1 MAMHEMQQHK
11 ENDMTAHDQLKQN
24 TDDPLGLSDLEA
36 IDPGYDG
43 WADIESALLTHK
55 ESKRTW
61 QRAGSWLAVAASLV
75 LVVSITMRNI
85 EDPATINPELAS
97 DTYVGGISE
106 AGRDP
111 DNIGALIGLSQNM
124 ENQVKQLRQG
134 TASMPAESAI
144 YIAELEDL
152 IAQVDNELSFTPDSI
167 DLWGQRVNLLLD
179 LAQIYQQQWQIDYG
193 RMAAL

>member
-1 MAMHEMQQHK
+1 MQQPE
-11 ENDMTAHDQLKQN
+11 ENNMTAHDQWKQSTN
-24 TDDPLGLSDLEA
+24 DPLGLRDLEA
-36 IDPGYDG
+36 IEPGYDG
-43 WADIESALLTHK
+43 WADIESALLTHQD
-55 ESKRTW
+55 SKRSW
-61 QRAGSWLAVAASLV
+61 QRAGRWLAVAASLV
-75 LVVSITMRNI
+75 IVVSFTMRTF
-85 EDPATINPELAS
+85 EGPATINPEFAS
-97 DTYVGGISE
+97 DTNVGASSS
-106 AGRDP
+106 AARDT
-111 DNIGALIGLSQNM
+111 DNVGALIGLSQNM

-134 TASMPAESAI
+134 TSSMPAESAI